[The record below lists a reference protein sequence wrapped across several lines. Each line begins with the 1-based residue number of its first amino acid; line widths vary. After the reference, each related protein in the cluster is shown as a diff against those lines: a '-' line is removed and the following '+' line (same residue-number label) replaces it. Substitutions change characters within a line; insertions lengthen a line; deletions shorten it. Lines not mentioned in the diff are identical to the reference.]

1 MIKIKKALVLL
12 IFGVNLQVCI
22 SQDIDFSTL
31 DNYFIE
37 NVDSCKIAGAITLIA
52 KNDEILH
59 LKSYGYSAIENGVP
73 INTETLIP
81 IASMTKVMT
90 TIAIL
95 QLYEKGEFLLDD
107 PIENYIPEFKK
118 VRVLTR
124 PDSSS
129 SEALTI
135 KPTIRDFLRHTSGIV
150 YSDGESYTDKLYL
163 KAGFRQWN
171 KPLEDFISAITEIP
185 LAFQPNKKWNYGYS
199 HDILGFLVEKVTG
212 TPLNQYFKS
221 TIFNPLNMKNTDF
234 YVPKNKSNK
243 LSNLYI
249 YEKGKLIVDDH
260 RDSSIYNT
268 LPNAISGGGGWW
280 SPYGGVITSID
291 DFYTLAKM
299 LLNFGSYNNTA
310 ILKPET
316 VRLMI
321 ANQIGDLDAYGNK
334 YGLGV
339 GVEIADNGDTKEIFW
354 AGGPYNS
361 YFWIDYEK
369 EIIGIMFT
377 NTAPLGHL
385 GMMDKYKELTED
397 TLTN

>member
-1 MIKIKKALVLL
+1 MIKIKTALVLL

-37 NVDSCKIAGAITLIA
+37 NVDNGKIAGAITLIA

-59 LKSYGYSAIENGVP
+59 LKSYGYSDVENAVS
-73 INTETLIP
+73 INTEGVIL
-81 IASMTKVMT
+81 IASMRKVMT

-135 KPTIRDFLRHTSGIV
+135 KPTIRDFLRRTSGIV

-199 HDILGFLVEKVTG
+199 HDVLGFLVEKVTG

-221 TIFNPLNMKNTDF
+221 TIFDPLNMKNTDF
-234 YVPKNKSNK
+234 YVPKNKSNQ
-243 LSNLYI
+243 LSNLYT
-249 YEKGKLIVDDH
+249 YEKGKLIVEDH

-268 LPNAISGGGGWW
+268 LPSAISGGGGWW
-280 SPYGGVITSID
+280 SPYGGVVTSID
-291 DFYTLAKM
+291 DFYILAKM

-321 ANQIGDLDAYGNK
+321 ANQIGGLDAYGNK

-339 GVEIADNGDTKEIFW
+339 GVEITDNGDTKEIFW

-369 EIIGIMFT
+369 EIIGIMYT

-385 GMMDKYKELTED
+385 GMMNTYKELAEGA
-397 TLTN
+397 LNN